1 MSESLYWTWLSVKL
15 GAASPYLNTLLLKYA
30 SPKEI
35 FDASASEILSLDKIP
50 ESVKTR
56 LTDKSL
62 DRAERILE
70 KCKLLGIG
78 IMTYSDP
85 RYPRI
90 LKYIDKPPAV
100 LYFKGK
106 PIDFDRRF
114 CVSVVGTRSM
124 SDYGR
129 DMAYKFSYELASAGA
144 VIVSGMAL
152 GCDGMSAAGALD
164 AQAETVAVLG
174 GGVDVVYPKVHKK
187 LYDAILKDGLVLS
200 EYPPG
205 AESEAAHFP
214 QRNRIISGLSR
225 CTLVA
230 ESPESGGSLITARY
244 AASQGRPLFAIPGAV
259 GMENSV
265 GANNLIKNGAHI
277 ATSSLDIIDAFESAL
292 FESLDSSAIGE
303 MNYDSKK
310 AANRYGVAS
319 KKDKKKVVRIGGS
332 RNKDDYEETTPAASV
347 GMENE
352 QKDVA
357 REFVSMSPA
366 EKSVYDCIPEEGEA
380 SLDLII
386 AATGQSVAD
395 VTMHLLSLNIKKAI
409 TELPGGRYRRV

>member
-35 FDASASEILSLDKIP
+35 FDATASEISSLEKIP
-50 ESVKTR
+50 ESVKVR
-56 LTDKSL
+56 LSDKSL
-62 DRAERILE
+62 DRTEQIIQ
-70 KCKLLGIG
+70 KCKAMGIG

-106 PIDFDRRF
+106 PIDFDKRF
-114 CVSVVGTRSM
+114 CVSMVGTREM

-144 VIVSGMAL
+144 IIVSGMAL

-174 GGVDVVYPKVHKK
+174 GGVDVVYPRVHKK
-187 LYDAILKDGLVLS
+187 LYDAILRNGLLLS

-205 AESEAAHFP
+205 AEPDAAHFP
-214 QRNRIISGLSR
+214 QRNRIISGLTR
-225 CTLVA
+225 CTLVV
-230 ESPESGGSLITARY
+230 ESPEEGGSLITARC
-244 AASQGRPLFAIPGAV
+244 AAKAGRPLFAIPGAV

-265 GANNLIKNGAHI
+265 GTNNLIKNGANI
-277 ATSSLDIIDAFESAL
+277 ATSSLDVIDAFESAS
-292 FESLDSSAIGE
+292 FEMLDSSAIGT

-319 KKDKKKVVRIGGS
+319 KKDKKKVVRINTS
-332 RNKDDYEETTPAASV
+332 RKEEDLEESMPAASL

-352 QKDVA
+352 RKETV
-357 REFVSMSPA
+357 REFVSMSSG

-380 SLDLII
+380 SLELII
-386 AATGQSVAD
+386 AASGQNVAD
-395 VTMHLLSLNIKKAI
+395 VTMHLLSLNIKKVI